1 MSICIDKLIEK
12 LLEPEPKILE
22 QRELRWLCEK
32 AKEILLEESNVQPV
46 AAPVVICGDIHG

>member
-32 AKEILLEESNVQPV
+32 AKEILLEESNV
-46 AAPVVICGDIHG
+46 